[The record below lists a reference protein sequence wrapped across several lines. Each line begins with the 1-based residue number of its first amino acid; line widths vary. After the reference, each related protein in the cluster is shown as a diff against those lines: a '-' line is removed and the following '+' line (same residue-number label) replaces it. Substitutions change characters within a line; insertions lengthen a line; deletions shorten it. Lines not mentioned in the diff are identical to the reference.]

1 MKRRIF
7 ILCLILASIVFAV
20 SPYGYSL
27 ANLFVSL
34 RSGGAPLTHADA
46 LIISACSRVSAVLW
60 RAVVPLMLICWTSFI
75 CMNRL
80 GWKRYLAL
88 PLTGLGGILL
98 IDVLLYAL
106 GGHPLDI
113 NPPLLAS
120 FIKLFGIIIGGL
132 AVVQLF
138 EWKYQHKNSN
148 RKTSV
153 PLLFALISI
162 LLFSAGIPG
171 LVTAAKKQTQQENL
185 LADDICTIFN
195 PEENKSTKIYNSAG
209 NDITDTVR
217 NELSSAYRQNDTE
230 KINAYANRHIAKI
243 VQTFEDTE
251 TVSNGL
257 DISKH
262 QTETITQ
269 RCIWN
274 GNIEPYDPSAT
285 DLNNDG
291 YIRYSV
297 RATIFY
303 NPNTYVISGAANPVR
318 TTDITAIG
326 WRDGLHPQIGTEG
339 YNHGPG
345 GGISASFSYW
355 VQIEA
360 YLGSK
365 NNPRA
370 SLGYGS
376 YPHSFTVEPD

>member
-27 ANLFVSL
+27 ADLFVSL

-46 LIISACSRVSAVLW
+46 LIISACSRAGAVLW
-60 RAVVPLMLICWTSFI
+60 KAAVPLMLICWTAFI

-80 GWKRYLAL
+80 GWKNYLAF
-88 PLTGLGGILL
+88 PLAGLGGILL

-106 GGHPLDI
+106 GGTVLEF
-113 NPPLLAS
+113 NPPMIVS
-120 FIKLFGIIIGGL
+120 FAKLFGIIIGGL

-138 EWKYQHKNSN
+138 EWKRHKNSN
-148 RKTSV
+148 RRISV

-185 LADDICTIFN
+185 LADDICTIFS
-195 PEENKSTKIYNSAG
+195 PEENKSTKIFDSAG

-217 NELSSAYRQNDTE
+217 NELSSAYQQNDTD
-230 KINAYANRHIAKI
+230 KINAYADLHIAKV

-269 RCIWN
+269 RCVWN
-274 GNIEPYDPSAT
+274 GNIEPDDPSAA

-303 NPNTYVISGAANPVR
+303 NPNTFVISSAANPVR

-326 WRDGLHPQIGTEG
+326 WRNDLHPQIGAEG
-339 YNHGPG
+339 YSHGPG
-345 GGISASFSYW
+345 GKISATFNYW

-360 YLGSK
+360 YLGPK
-365 NNPRA
+365 NT
-370 SLGYGS
+370 SLATLSYGS
-376 YPHSFTVEPD
+376 YPHSFNVEPD